1 MFSKSAEYA
10 LRATIYIARK
20 SAGGKKVGLAEI
32 AKAVDAPLPFTAKI
46 LQQMVRSKRVLRS
59 IPGPNGGFFLT
70 EKARQSPV
78 MQVLKSVG
86 EDEQLAKC
94 ILGLK
99 KCSDKMPCPMH
110 ATYKLIKQQLI
121 DLFETTS
128 IGELADDIEKQ
139 DLFINNRKKMT
150 GN

>member
-10 LRATIYIARK
+10 LRATIYIAQK
-20 SAGGKKVGLAEI
+20 TGGGKKVGLAEI
-32 AKAVDAPLPFTAKI
+32 ARAVDAPLPFTAKI
-46 LQQMVRSKRVLRS
+46 LQQLARSKKLLQSV
-59 IPGPNGGFFLT
+59 PGPNGGFFLT

-78 MQVLKSVG
+78 MLVLKSVQ

-121 DLFETTS
+121 DLFETTT
-128 IGELADDIEKQ
+128 IGELAGDTEKQ
-139 DLFINNRKKMT
+139 ALFINNRKKT
-150 GN
+150 AGN